1 MFTYDKRTFTE
12 LYLSKVFHF
21 PSKFPGKNFL
31 SIQVKMHRSWP
42 LKKNK
47 IKKKYAYKWFLK
59 SILRN
64 FIKLL

>member
-12 LYLSKVFHF
+12 LYLRKVFHF

-47 IKKKYAYKWFLK
+47 IKKNMHINGFSNL
-59 SILRN
+59 SSGIL
-64 FIKLL
+64 